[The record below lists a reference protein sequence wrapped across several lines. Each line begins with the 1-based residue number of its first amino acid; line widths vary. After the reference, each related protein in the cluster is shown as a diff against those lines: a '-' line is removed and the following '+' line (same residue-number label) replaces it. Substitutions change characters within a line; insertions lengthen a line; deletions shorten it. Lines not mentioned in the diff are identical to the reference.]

1 LKNFAN
7 QKEYFL
13 HLPQVKKA
21 EDIIVKTV
29 KNREFNSYKKMLKD
43 LLFTVNTTLLC
54 PKFFN
59 TEFEIIYA
67 NIRV

>member
-1 LKNFAN
+1 MKNFAN

-21 EDIIVKTV
+21 DGNIVITV
-29 KNREFNSYKKMLKD
+29 INRDFNSYKKMLKC
-43 LLFTVNTTLLC
+43 LLFAINTTVPC
-54 PKFFN
+54 PAFFD